1 MWGGKEKRGS
11 PSGAGWVPSLPW
23 GGLSHSTSLDSGLAP
38 SRIPGRPAQL
48 GRAPSPTP
56 LGAGWGLSSPARFS
70 GAASKILR
78 PGTSLVAGPFSRRAN
93 EARATRAPPKAGV
106 SAPVAPRVPLGP
118 GVAGRRGK
126 GRGGGLE
133 TGRGLGELGRMKG
146 GGYFIHFRC
155 KTSASRKE
163 GWGTAEGRGS
173 EELLSEDKSLTES
186 AVRRGRAEI
195 WFNS

>member
-93 EARATRAPPKAGV
+93 EARATRARATQ
-106 SAPVAPRVPLGP
+106 SWRLRA
-118 GVAGRRGK
+118 RGAARALRAR
-126 GRGGGLE
+126 GRGAEREG
-133 TGRGLGELGRMKG
+133 
-146 GGYFIHFRC
+146 
-155 KTSASRKE
+155 S
-163 GWGTAEGRGS
+163 GWGAGNGAWPWRTG
-173 EELLSEDKSLTES
+173 
-186 AVRRGRAEI
+186 
-195 WFNS
+195 